1 MNDEIAVFENPGLDD
16 AIHSP
21 GYFSGELEQH
31 LLQQR
36 IPVSGR
42 SIVTQAAGTAP
53 AIIEI
58 TVPTGLLEGV
68 ESAVV
73 QFLTDR
79 TVKYRKEAKGK
90 LGARTIYY
98 HFDRPVTS
106 P

>member
-1 MNDEIAVFENPGLDD
+1 MADNIAIFENPGLDD

-21 GYFSGELEQH
+21 GYFSGEFEQH

-36 IPVSGR
+36 LPVSGR
-42 SIVTQAAGTAP
+42 SIVTQASGTAP

-58 TVPTGLLEGV
+58 SVPTGLLENV

-79 TVKYRKEAKGK
+79 QVKYRREASGK
-90 LGARTIYY
+90 LGSRTIYY
-98 HFDRPVTS
+98 RFDRPAATR
-106 P
+106 

>member
-1 MNDEIAVFENPGLDD
+1 MADEIAIFENPGLDD

-31 LLQQR
+31 FLKER

-58 TVPTGLLEGV
+58 TVPTGLLERL

-73 QFLTDR
+73 QFLTDQK
-79 TVKYRKEAKGK
+79 VKPRKEASGK
-90 LGARTIYY
+90 IGSRTVYY
-98 HFDRPVTS
+98 HFDRPAATM
-106 P
+106 